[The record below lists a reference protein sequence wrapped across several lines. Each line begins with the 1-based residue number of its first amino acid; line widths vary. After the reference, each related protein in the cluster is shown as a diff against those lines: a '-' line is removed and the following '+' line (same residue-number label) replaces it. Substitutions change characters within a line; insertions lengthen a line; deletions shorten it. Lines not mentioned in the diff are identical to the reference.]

1 MEEVRE
7 KHELHDRVQMT
18 GMLEHRKVRDV
29 GYCEI
34 IFIHWIP
41 IFVIFVVTIKILNS
55 VCQEMYVKQE
65 TLLKVLKGQNE
76 KPMNNFHQFM
86 KIDTNE
92 NKWHQSILRN
102 INGIP

>member
-7 KHELHDRVQMT
+7 KHELHDRVQMI

-29 GYCEI
+29 GYCDI

-41 IFVIFVVTIKILNS
+41 IFFIFVVTIKIWNS
-55 VCQEMYVKQE
+55 VFQEMHVKQE

-76 KPMNNFHQFM
+76 KPMNISISTNSWKLIPM
-86 KIDTNE
+86 KISDT
-92 NKWHQSILRN
+92 KVF
-102 INGIP
+102 

>member
-7 KHELHDRVQMT
+7 KHELHDRVQMI

-34 IFIHWIP
+34 TFINWIP
-41 IFVIFVVTIKILNS
+41 IFVIFVVAIKIWNS
-55 VCQEMYVKQE
+55 VCQEMCVKHE

-76 KPMNNFHQFM
+76 KPMNISISTNSWKLIPM
-86 KIDTNE
+86 KISNT
-92 NKWHQSILRN
+92 KVF
-102 INGIP
+102 